1 MRILFVHQNF
11 PGQYR
16 HLAPALADSRANE
29 VVAIGEEASL
39 RRLQGFH
46 PRVRLVAYPQP
57 QGASRQTHHYLRSSE
72 AAVRRGQSVARLA
85 LELRRHGF
93 VPDVICAHPAW
104 GEALFLKDVF
114 PTAPLL
120 LYLEFFYRGSGS
132 DVGFDPEFPSSFDD
146 RCRVRARNTTQLISL
161 DAGDA
166 GVSPTHWQ
174 REQYPDVYRQR
185 IQVIHDGIR
194 SDLVSPG
201 EVAGFVLPEGRG
213 TLRSGDEVLT
223 YVARNLEPYR
233 GFHTF
238 MRSLPE
244 VLAARPR
251 VQVLIVGGDEVSY
264 GRPLPGG
271 GTYREHYLRELG
283 SAIDLG
289 RVHFLG
295 KIPYPRFIDVL
306 RLSTAHVYLTYP
318 FVLSW
323 SLLEAMS
330 CGCAL
335 VASDTA
341 PVREVLR
348 PGHNGLLVDF
358 FSPAALA
365 TTIISVLA
373 DPLATQPLRAQA
385 RRDIVDHFDL
395 ATRTLPRLLT
405 LVSGLA
411 AEGRPGH

>member
-16 HLAPALADSRANE
+16 HLAPALADPRTNE
-29 VVAIGEEASL
+29 VIAIGEEASI
-39 RRLQGFH
+39 RRLQDFP
-46 PRVRLVAYPQP
+46 PRVRLLGYTQP
-57 QGASRQTHHYLRSSE
+57 QGASQQTHHYLRSSE

-114 PTAPLL
+114 PAARML
-120 LYLEFFYRGSGS
+120 LYLEFFYRGDGS

-146 RCRVRARNTTQLISL
+146 RCRVRVRNTTQLISL
-161 DAGDA
+161 EAGDA
-166 GVSPTHWQ
+166 GISPTQWQ
-174 REQYPDVYRQR
+174 REQYPEVYRR
-185 IQVIHDGIR
+185 HIKVIHDGIR
-194 SDLVSPG
+194 SDLVCPG
-201 EVAGFVLPEGRG
+201 EVSGFVLPEGRG

-223 YVARNLEPYR
+223 YVARNLKLYR

-238 MRSLPE
+238 MRALPG
-244 VLAARPR
+244 VLAARPS

-283 SAIDLG
+283 SGIDRS

-295 KIPYPRFIDVL
+295 KIPYARFLDVL

-335 VASDTA
+335 IASNTA
-341 PVREVLR
+341 PVREVLQAGR
-348 PGHNGLLVDF
+348 NGLLVDF
-358 FSPAALA
+358 FSPDALA
-365 TTIISVLA
+365 ATIISVLA
-373 DPLATQPLRAQA
+373 DPVAMQPLRAKA

-395 ATRTLPRLLT
+395 ATRTLPRLVT
-405 LVSGLA
+405 LVSSLA
-411 AEGRPGH
+411 AQGPAKH